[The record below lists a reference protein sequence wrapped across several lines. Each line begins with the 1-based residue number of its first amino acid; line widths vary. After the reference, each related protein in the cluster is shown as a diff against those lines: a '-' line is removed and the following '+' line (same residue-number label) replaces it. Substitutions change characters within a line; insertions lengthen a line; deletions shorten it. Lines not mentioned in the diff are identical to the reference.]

1 MGAADSQENLSHA
14 GSGDSIKK
22 KFGYNFIAEDFQGVS
37 LHRTIC
43 LECEEVSELKEP
55 FLEIQASFFSIL
67 FFVLFVIIG
76 RYIIFNL
83 AALQYEV

>member
-1 MGAADSQENLSHA
+1 MGATDSEENLSHA

-55 FLEIQASFFSIL
+55 FLEIQASFFLI
-67 FFVLFVIIG
+67 FVLFCLFI
-76 RYIIFNL
+76 RLLHYIPFGSFAI
-83 AALQYEV
+83 